1 MKEYDMEIF
10 KFQYVFAIPK
20 IVKKSLQNNIATIHL
35 NSTFNLKF
43 CHVERNGYTTLIQFI
58 KSSPELILILSML
71 YVSQVHVA
79 LFDSQYEELSF
90 IRCREKKNSTGDII
104 LIIESLI
111 IVI

>member
-1 MKEYDMEIF
+1 MEIF

-71 YVSQVHVA
+71 YVSQVHVHVD
-79 LFDSQYEELSF
+79 FDSQFEELSF
-90 IRCREKKNSTGDII
+90 IRNVVEKRRTQREI
-104 LIIESLI
+104 
-111 IVI
+111 

>member
-1 MKEYDMEIF
+1 MEIF